1 MQQRS
6 ARRRLVPIPFGGPMN
21 RIAILSIATV
31 FASFTFGCA
40 MSDEQEPTPEQPSAE
55 AQEHAPPPAVI
66 SKLGPQA
73 KCIDHADG
81 TTTCCTPRSCMT
93 F

>member
-1 MQQRS
+1 
-6 ARRRLVPIPFGGPMN
+6 MN
-21 RIAILSIATV
+21 RFAILAIATV

-40 MSDEQEPTPEQPSAE
+40 MSDEQEPAPEQQQPVAE
-55 AQEHAPPPAVI
+55 SEEHAPPPAVI

-73 KCIDHADG
+73 KCVDHADG